1 MPYARWLADMS
12 LALLLAMPLLLLAGI
27 EAPAQKHASPDAA
40 KVITSDRVPG
50 DGRISL
56 LG

>member
-1 MPYARWLADMS
+1 MTYARWLADMS
-12 LALLLAMPLLLLAGI
+12 LASLLAMPLLLLVGI
-27 EAPAQKHASPDAA
+27 EAPALNHASSPAA
-40 KVITSDRVPG
+40 KVITSDRSPG